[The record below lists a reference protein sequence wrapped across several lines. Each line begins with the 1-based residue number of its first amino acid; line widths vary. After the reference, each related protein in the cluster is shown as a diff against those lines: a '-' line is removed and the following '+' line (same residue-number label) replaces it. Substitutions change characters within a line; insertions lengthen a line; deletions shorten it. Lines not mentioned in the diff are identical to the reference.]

1 MYDVTACVDKD
12 LKNMEK
18 RRGKKM
24 KNIAKTG
31 DVCVCVFGVMRYVSA
46 KNNF

>member
-18 RRGKKM
+18 RRGNTKM

-31 DVCVCVFGVMRYVSA
+31 DVCVCVWSNEIRIS
-46 KNNF
+46 